1 MKPQVRKNVRP
12 KTKPT
17 TTKPVKKVSVDRTAE
32 ALEKYRNYL
41 LVERNYS
48 PYTVKSYLDDVD
60 DFIDFLK
67 SDSYGSIFSV
77 IDTNIATNYIAYLF
91 TRKYEKSSI
100 SRKLSS
106 LRSFYHF
113 LMENGYCDKNP
124 FDDVDGPKKDKP
136 LPKLVYPNGIK
147 EMFDVIDTT
156 TAIGKRDRA
165 ILELL
170 YGSGLRVSELCAL
183 EEKNLDF
190 PNEVVKVFGKGHKER
205 YVPLNEQC
213 ILCLKDYIHMGR
225 PELILKNEL
234 NATEILFVNHRG
246 GPLTPRGVRVIL
258 DNIIEKTASKT
269 HVSPHML
276 RHTFATQLLDGGA
289 DLRSV
294 QEMLGHAFLSST
306 QIYTH
311 VSKEK
316 IKQAYMGSH
325 PRETNR
331 IK

>member
-12 KTKPT
+12 KSKPT
-17 TTKPVKKVSVDRTAE
+17 TTKTVKKTSINKTEEV
-32 ALEKYRNYL
+32 LKKYRDYLTVEMNYSTYTINGYIKDINDFIKFLENDNYGDIFSILDTNVPTNYL
-41 LVERNYS
+41 
-48 PYTVKSYLDDVD
+48 
-60 DFIDFLK
+60 
-67 SDSYGSIFSV
+67 
-77 IDTNIATNYIAYLF
+77 AYLF
-91 TRKYEKSSI
+91 TENYSKKSIARKI
-100 SRKLSS
+100 SS

-113 LMENGYCDKNP
+113 LVENKYCEFNP
-124 FDDVDGPKKDKP
+124 FENVDVPKIDKP

-147 EMFDVIDTT
+147 EMFSVIDTT

-183 EEKNLDF
+183 EEKNIDF
-190 PNEVVKVFGKGHKER
+190 PNELVKVFGKGHKER
-205 YVPLNEQC
+205 YVPISEYA
-213 ILCLKDYIHMGR
+213 ILALKDYIHMGR
-225 PELILKNEL
+225 PELIMKNEL
-234 NATEILFVNHRG
+234 NATTILFVNHRG

-258 DNIIEKTASKT
+258 NNIIEKTASKT

-316 IKQAYMGSH
+316 IKQVYMKSH
-325 PRETNR
+325 PRETNNT
-331 IK
+331 K

>member
-1 MKPQVRKNVRP
+1 MRPQVRKTVRP
-12 KTKPT
+12 KNKVST
-17 TTKPVKKVSVDRTAE
+17 TRVTKKVEVDKTDE
-32 ALEKYRNYL
+32 VIEKYYNYL

-48 PYTVKSYLDDVD
+48 TYTINGYIKDIK
-60 DFIDFLK
+60 DFVAFLK
-67 SDSYGSIFSV
+67 ADNYGNIFS
-77 IDTNIATNYIAYLF
+77 IINTNVPNTYLAYLF
-91 TRKYEKSSI
+91 TQNYSKKSI
-100 SRKLSS
+100 ARKLSS
-106 LRSFYHF
+106 IRSFYHF
-113 LMENGYCDKNP
+113 LIENGYCKENP
-124 FDDVDGPKKDKP
+124 FDIVDMPKIDKP

-147 EMFDVIDTT
+147 EMFEAIDTT
-156 TAIGKRDRA
+156 TAIGKRDKA

-183 EEKNLDF
+183 EEKNIDF
-190 PNEVVKVFGKGHKER
+190 PNEMIKVFGKGHKER
-205 YVPLNEQC
+205 YVPISEQS
-213 ILCLKDYIHMGR
+213 IIALKDYIHIGR
-225 PELILKNEL
+225 PELTMKNEE
-234 NATEILFVNHRG
+234 NPTTILFVNHRG

-258 DNIIEKTASKT
+258 DNIIDKTASKT

-294 QEMLGHAFLSST
+294 QEMLGHSFLSST

-316 IKQAYMGSH
+316 IKEVYMENH
-325 PRETNR
+325 PRQQ